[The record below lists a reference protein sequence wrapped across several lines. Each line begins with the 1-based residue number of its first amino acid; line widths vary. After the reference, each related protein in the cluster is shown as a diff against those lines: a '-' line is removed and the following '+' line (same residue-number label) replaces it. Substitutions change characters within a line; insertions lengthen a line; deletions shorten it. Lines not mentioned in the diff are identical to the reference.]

1 MMTCLLSC
9 YRAGRSLAIGLA
21 LGCAVFVSF
30 AVHAGEITATTAI
43 FSADLI
49 SSAGVKTELLPIEV
63 SLNGDKV
70 VAQNVLRTPKGPAL
84 SEADAKQARLQWTGE
99 LFTYSGDGWVLVS
112 QLVGASY
119 TYDAAA
125 ARLTLTV
132 KVQDLAIQKVENSIL
147 DIPKPTAI
155 PALITQ
161 YDWFSTSLSNS
172 NDGQRAVTT
181 SAAVEH
187 IFSLGALRFNQSWA
201 VNSGAASQSA
211 KWARVDSALRYDDP
225 AAAKSWWL
233 GDNFTNSQSW
243 RRSYRLLG
251 AGVQSNFAGRPDI
264 QVMPRPTLNGFLVEP
279 SSYELFMN
287 NQKVGKGQFEPGR
300 FEFNNLPAVSANGDV
315 RVVFQDALGGQ
326 RIQAIPFY
334 VSPRQLVT
342 GLHDYQFNVGKLRTG
357 FNGDASDYGDW
368 VMAGEYGLGMSDW
381 WTVRA
386 ASELTKD
393 QANFG
398 LRNVFSLW
406 GTGSLTVDSAA
417 SSNKHVSG
425 GYVSMQSDWRRFG
438 WNLTLSADRRSK
450 DFWRIGDSLT
460 SSSAQRKSGY
470 AASVGHNLG
479 VLGSLGLV
487 GAIANN
493 FDGSR
498 TKNISA
504 TYSKNIS
511 NRASLNLSSN
521 FYSGDTKT
529 KSLFLMVNYNFD
541 TVVPTR
547 VLMTT
552 ESRDSSQNFV
562 INLARDATEDFPV
575 GFNVVSGADS
585 SKNSAGG
592 FGANWTP
599 ELSTVNINVSRSSSA
614 GIGSQT
620 QFLASGSGSIT
631 ATSYG
636 IFPSARVYDSA
647 VLIDLAGSPNVR
659 ANVGGGSVKTNA
671 AGYAF
676 VPQATGYA
684 QNQAMFEPSDLPLEV
699 GFSSQLAFVTPWPRS
714 VGLVKFGIANTD
726 GESFR
731 VLDKNSNPIK
741 VGSEVLLAEENQF
754 IGRGGYL
761 YLTSRAKGNE
771 VKIKTPES
779 TICTAKL
786 PERKTGQA
794 RSEPITVIC
803 D

>member
-1 MMTCLLSC
+1 MMN
-9 YRAGRSLAIGLA
+9 RAVLHLVYGWGLG
-21 LGCAVFVSF
+21 LFCAFSYANETLVPIENV
-30 AVHAGEITATTAI
+30 II
-43 FSADLI
+43 FSKDLI
-49 SSAGVKTELLPIEV
+49 NLPGSKTDLLPIEV
-63 SLNGDKV
+63 TLNGDKV
-70 VAQNVLRTPKGPAL
+70 VAQNVLRTPKGPAI
-84 SEADAKQARLQWTGE
+84 SEADAKQARLLWTGE
-99 LFTYSGDGWVLVS
+99 LFAYSGDSWVLVS
-112 QLVGASY
+112 QLVGVVH

-125 ARLTLTV
+125 ARLSL
-132 KVQDLAIQKVENSIL
+132 KVAAQDLAIQKMESAKLVL
-147 DIPKPTAI
+147 PVPTAI

-161 YDWFSTSLSNS
+161 YDWYSTSFSNP
-172 NDGQRAVTT
+172 NDGQRSTT
-181 SAAVEH
+181 SSAAVEH

-201 VNSGAASQSA
+201 VNSGTSGVAGQSA
-211 KWARVDSALRYDDP
+211 KWARIDSALRYDDP
-225 AAAKSWWL
+225 ASAKSWWL
-233 GDNFTNSQSW
+233 GDNFTNNQSW
-243 RRSYRLLG
+243 RRSYRLFG

-264 QVMPRPTLNGFLVEP
+264 QMLPRPTLNGFLVEP
-279 SSYELFMN
+279 STYELFMN

-300 FEFNNLPAVSANGDV
+300 FEFNNLPAVSANGEV

-326 RIQAIPFY
+326 RIQAVPFY
-334 VSPRQLVT
+334 VSPRQLAT

-368 VMAGEYGLGMSDW
+368 VMAGEYGLGLSDW

-386 ASELTKD
+386 TGELAKD

-406 GTGSLTVDSAA
+406 GMGSLTLDSAA

-425 GYVSMQSDWRRFG
+425 GYVAMQSDWRRFG
-438 WNLTLSADRRSK
+438 WNLTLSADKRSK
-450 DFWRIGDSLT
+450 DFWRVGDSLT
-460 SSSAQRKSGY
+460 TSSVQRKSGY

-521 FYSGDTKT
+521 FYSGDTKS
-529 KSLFLMVNYNFD
+529 KSLFLMINYNFD

-552 ESRDSSQNFV
+552 ESRDSSQNFG
-562 INLARDATEDFPV
+562 INLVRDATEDFPV
-575 GFNVVSGADS
+575 GFNVALGADS

-592 FGANWTP
+592 FGATWTP
-599 ELSTVNINVSRSSSA
+599 ELSIVNVNVSRSSSA
-614 GIGSQT
+614 GIGSQS

-699 GFSSQLAFVTPWPRS
+699 GFSSQVAFVTPWPRS
-714 VGLVKFGIANTD
+714 VGLVKFDIANTV

-731 VLDKNSNPIK
+731 VLDKNSIPIK

-794 RSEPITVIC
+794 RSEPITVVC

>member
-1 MMTCLLSC
+1 MMN
-9 YRAGRSLAIGLA
+9 R
-21 LGCAVFVSF
+21 AVFHLVYGWGLGLFCAFSY
-30 AVHAGEITATTAI
+30 ANVTLVPIENGII
-43 FSADLI
+43 FSKDLI
-49 SSAGVKTELLPIEV
+49 NLPGSKTDLLPIEV
-63 SLNGDKV
+63 TLNGDKV
-70 VAQNVLRTPKGPAL
+70 VAQNVLRTPKGPAM
-84 SEADAKQARLQWTGE
+84 SEADAKQARLLWTGE

-112 QLVGASY
+112 QLVGVAH
-119 TYDAAA
+119 TYDPAA
-125 ARLTLTV
+125 ARLSL
-132 KVQDLAIQKVENSIL
+132 KVAAQDLAIQKMESAKLVL
-147 DIPKPTAI
+147 PVPTAI

-161 YDWFSTSLSNS
+161 YDWYSTNFSNP
-172 NDGQRAVTT
+172 NDGQRSTT
-181 SAAVEH
+181 ASAAVEH
-187 IFSLGALRFNQSWA
+187 IFSLGAVRFNQSWG
-201 VNSGAASQSA
+201 VSSGADGQSA
-211 KWARVDSALRYDDP
+211 KWTRVDSGLRYDDP
-225 AAAKSWWL
+225 ASAKSWWL
-233 GDNFTNSQSW
+233 GDNFTTSQSW
-243 RRSYRLLG
+243 RRSYRIFG
-251 AGVQSNFAGRPDI
+251 AGLQSNFAGRPDI

-279 SSYELFMN
+279 STYELFMN

-300 FEFNNLPAVSANGDV
+300 FEINNLPAVSANGDV
-315 RVVFQDALGGQ
+315 RIVFQDALGGQ
-326 RIQAIPFY
+326 RTQAMPFY
-334 VSPRQLVT
+334 VSPRQLAT
-342 GLHDYQFNVGKLRTG
+342 GLHYYQFNVGKLRTA
-357 FNGDASDYGDW
+357 FNGDAADYGDW
-368 VMAGEYGLGMSDW
+368 VMAGEYGLGLTDW

-386 ASELTKD
+386 ASELAKD

-406 GTGSLTVDSAA
+406 GVGSLTLDSAA
-417 SSNKHVSG
+417 SSNKHVGS

-438 WNLTLSADRRSK
+438 WNLTLSADKRSK
-450 DFWRIGDSLT
+450 DFWRVGDSLT
-460 SSSAQRKSGY
+460 TSSAQRKSGY

-521 FYSGDTKT
+521 FYSGDTKS
-529 KSLFLMVNYNFD
+529 KSLFLMINYNFD

-552 ESRDSSQNFV
+552 ESRDSSQNFG
-562 INLARDATEDFPV
+562 INLARDATEDFQV
-575 GFNVVSGADS
+575 GFNVALVADS

-592 FGANWTP
+592 FGATWTP
-599 ELSTVNINVSRSSSA
+599 ELSTVNVNVSRSSSA
-614 GIGSQT
+614 GIGSQS

-647 VLIDLAGSPNVR
+647 VLIDLADSPNVR

-684 QNQAMFEPSDLPLEV
+684 PNQAMFEPSDLPLEV
-699 GFSSQLAFVTPWPRS
+699 GFSSQVAFVTPWPRS
-714 VGLVKFGIANTD
+714 VAVVKFDIANTE

-731 VLDKNSNPIK
+731 VLDKYSKPIK

-761 YLTSRAKGNE
+761 YLTSRAKDNE
-771 VKIKTPES
+771 VRIKTPDES
-779 TICTAKL
+779 IVCIAKL
-786 PERKTGQA
+786 PERKAGQA
-794 RSEPITVIC
+794 RSEPITVVC